1 MSTKQYP
8 PSFSGG
14 SRVTIDP
21 HRRVLVIDDEASVR
35 RVLGAALRQRSLHV
49 DEAEDGSNA
58 IALLQENRYAVVL
71 LDLLMPNV
79 DGFGVLDALAED
91 AHPPI
96 VLVVSGA
103 DRRVIDQ
110 LDSRKIHGIIR
121 KPFDPVD
128 IADVVAACTEIR
140 GRSALGTMAYVTAIA
155 GAPLIALLKL

>member
-1 MSTKQYP
+1 MT
-8 PSFSGG
+8 
-14 SRVTIDP
+14 TDP

-35 RVLGAALRQRSLHV
+35 RMLGAALRQRSLVV
-49 DEAEDGSNA
+49 DEAVDGSNA
-58 IALLQENRYAVVL
+58 IALLSENRYAVVL

-79 DGFGVLDALAED
+79 DGFGVLDALAD
-91 AHPPI
+91 GAHPPI

-110 LDSRKIHGIIR
+110 LDSRKIHGIVR
-121 KPFDPVD
+121 KPFDPVE

-140 GRSALGTMAYVTAIA
+140 GRSALGTMAYATALA